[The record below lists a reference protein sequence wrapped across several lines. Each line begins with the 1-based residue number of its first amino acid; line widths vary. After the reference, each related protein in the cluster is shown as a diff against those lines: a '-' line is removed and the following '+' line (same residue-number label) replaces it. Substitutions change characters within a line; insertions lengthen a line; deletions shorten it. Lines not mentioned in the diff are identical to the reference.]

1 MSNIILKSKEA
12 APKFQK
18 GEAVFRIVYETRKK
32 SEPSSPE
39 GPEVREVLKGDK
51 GIVTTFQDY
60 EKHLSR
66 HEYISLI
73 HLAPLVYKIAYVYG
87 CLNLEKGVPRK
98 ETFTFLF
105 REIGKH
111 EWKEWFV
118 VQPYED

>member
-12 APKFQK
+12 AQKFQK
-18 GEAVFRIVYETRKK
+18 GEAVFRIVFSTGGTLTEDR
-32 SEPSSPE
+32 
-39 GPEVREVLKGDK
+39 
-51 GIVTTFQDY
+51 GIATTLSDF
-60 EKHLSR
+60 EKLLSK

-87 CLNLEKGVPRK
+87 CLNFEKGTPRK

-118 VQPYED
+118 VQPYTD